1 MQRLLI
7 NRLMRRSLN
16 LLITILLAGGV
27 AAQESL
33 AASSPQAAPAAAPEV
48 TPARSDEATLTPS
61 PSLTEQPR
69 LEPAPRRGWLG
80 RMLHPFS
87 SAPAPPQYKDP
98 KVRGLALLLQVSPQT
113 VKLSE
118 VRQLEVKVRLTNQSK
133 KAIELNFPNDQR
145 IEIYLMNSA
154 GIVLTKWSDN
164 HAINN
169 KPGIVLINPREHI
182 EYNEPIST
190 RELTP
195 DKVFIAEVFFP
206 KYPDLRARQ
215 KFLTAP

>member
-1 MQRLLI
+1 LLI
-7 NRLMRRSLN
+7 NRLMRRSLS
-16 LLITILLAGGV
+16 LLVAICLLVGGI

-33 AASSPQAAPAAAPEV
+33 AASSSQAAPTSAPEV
-48 TPARSDEATLTPS
+48 SPSRNDGATLTPS
-61 PSLTEQPR
+61 PSLTEQPG
-69 LEPAPRRGWLG
+69 LEPTPRKRGWLG

-98 KVRGLALLLQVSPQT
+98 KVRDLALLLQVSPQT

-169 KPGIVLINPREHI
+169 TPGIVLINPREHI
-182 EYNEPIST
+182 EYNETIST

-195 DKVFIAEVFFP
+195 NKVFIAEVFFP
-206 KYPDLRARQ
+206 KYPDLRASQ

>member
-1 MQRLLI
+1 
-7 NRLMRRSLN
+7 MRRSLS
-16 LLITILLAGGV
+16 LLVTICLLAGSV
-27 AAQESL
+27 AAQKSL
-33 AASSPQAAPAAAPEV
+33 AASSPQAGPTAAPEV
-48 TPARSDEATLTPS
+48 TPARNDEATLTSS
-61 PSLTEQPR
+61 PSLTGQPG
-69 LEPAPRRGWLG
+69 LEPTPGRRGWLG

-87 SAPAPPQYKDP
+87 SAPAPPPQYNDP

-164 HAINN
+164 HAINA
-169 KPGIVLINPREHI
+169 KPGVVLINPREHI
-182 EYNEPIST
+182 EYNEKIST

-206 KYPDLRARQ
+206 KYPDLRTRQ

>member
-1 MQRLLI
+1 
-7 NRLMRRSLN
+7 MRRSLT
-16 LLITILLAGGV
+16 LLVAICLLAGGV

-48 TPARSDEATLTPS
+48 GPARNDEATLTSS
-61 PSLTEQPR
+61 PSLTEQPG
-69 LEPAPRRGWLG
+69 LEPTPRKRGWFG

-87 SAPAPPQYKDP
+87 SEPAPPQYKDP

-182 EYNEPIST
+182 EYNETIST

>member
-1 MQRLLI
+1 
-7 NRLMRRSLN
+7 MRRSLS
-16 LLITILLAGGV
+16 LLVTICLLAGGA
-27 AAQESL
+27 AAQGSL
-33 AASSPQAAPAAAPEV
+33 AASSPQAASPAAPEAG
-48 TPARSDEATLTPS
+48 PARNAEATLTPS

-69 LEPAPRRGWLG
+69 LEPTPRKRGWLG

-133 KAIELNFPNDQR
+133 KAIELNFPSDQR

-169 KPGIVLINPREHI
+169 KPGIVLINPGEHI
-182 EYNEPIST
+182 EYNETIST

-206 KYPDLRARQ
+206 KYPDLRTRQ